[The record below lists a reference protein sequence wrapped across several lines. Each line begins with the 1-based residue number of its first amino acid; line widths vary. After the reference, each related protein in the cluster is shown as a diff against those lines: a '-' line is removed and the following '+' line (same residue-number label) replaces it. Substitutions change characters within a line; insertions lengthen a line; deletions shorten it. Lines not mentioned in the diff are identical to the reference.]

1 MPHFGVSSRIFPK
14 DFTQIIHKFKGYMKT
29 SFIFTF
35 ILILFVITACAP
47 QAAPPQTVNTETPDP
62 MAGIAPENPLVLGD
76 ISDDPAEVIE
86 GAQPVADYLAEQL
99 KDYGITSGQVRVA
112 SSAEEMARLLRSG
125 EVDLYF
131 DSTYPATRI
140 SDETGSKI
148 ILRRWK
154 FGVEKYNAVIF
165 ASKESGITSIDQLAG
180 EIIVMDAP
188 YSTSGYLLPAVHL
201 MENGLMLNGKSNYN
215 QPVASNEVGFVF
227 SYDDENTLQWVLN
240 GFASAGVVDDYRFD
254 VAFPADVT
262 ANLVVLARTET
273 TPRQVVVA
281 SASLG
286 EPLIEAIKTA
296 LIGMDESE
304 AGQTALKSFLTTK
317 FDEFPEGIDVAMKR
331 MREMMEI
338 VRDIQL
344 PE

>member
-1 MPHFGVSSRIFPK
+1 MSCLIQFIRM
-14 DFTQIIHKFKGYMKT
+14 FKGRFMKLKFI
-29 SFIFTF
+29 SFSLI
-35 ILILFVITACAP
+35 ILLAAVLSACQPQTATPAP
-47 QAAPPQTVNTETPDP
+47 VENTAAPVPTATP
-62 MAGIAPENPLVLGD
+62 APIVENPIVLGD

-112 SSAEEMARLLRSG
+112 ASIEEMTELLRSG

-131 DSTYPATRI
+131 DSTYPATLI
-140 SDETGSKI
+140 SDETGAKI

-165 ASKESGITSIDQLAG
+165 ASKESGITSIEQLKG
-180 EIIVMDAP
+180 QIIVMDAP

-201 MENGLMLNGKSNYN
+201 MENGLTLSGKQDYN
-215 QPVASNEVGFVF
+215 QPVAEDEVGFVF

-273 TPRQVVVA
+273 SPRQIGIA
-281 SASLG
+281 SATLD

-296 LIGMDESE
+296 LIGMDETE
-304 AGQTALKSFLTTK
+304 AGQAALENFLTTK
-317 FDEFPEGIDVAMKR
+317 FDEFPEGIDVAVKR
-331 MREMMEI
+331 MREMMET
-338 VRDIQL
+338 VQSIQL
-344 PE
+344 P

>member
-1 MPHFGVSSRIFPK
+1 
-14 DFTQIIHKFKGYMKT
+14 MKT
-29 SFIFTF
+29 RFIFAC
-35 ILILFVITACAP
+35 ILILLVSSACAP
-47 QAAPPQTVNTETPDP
+47 QATPQPIVNTEIP
-62 MAGIAPENPLVLGD
+62 APTAATAAIVENPIVLGD

-112 SSAEEMARLLRSG
+112 SSIEEMTELLRSG

-131 DSTYPATRI
+131 DSTYPATLI
-140 SDETGSKI
+140 SDETGAQI

-165 ASKESGITSIDQLAG
+165 ASKDSGITSVDQLAG
-180 EIIVMDAP
+180 QIIVMDAP

-201 MENGLMLNGKSNYN
+201 MENGLMLSGKKDYN
-215 QPVASNEVGFVF
+215 QPVASDEVGFVF

-273 TPRQVVVA
+273 TPRQIGIA
-281 SASLG
+281 SPTLDQ
-286 EPLIEAIKTA
+286 PLVEAIKTA

-304 AGQTALKSFLTTK
+304 AGQAALKSFLTTK
-317 FDEFPEGIDVAMKR
+317 FDEFPEGIDVAIKR

-338 VRDIQL
+338 VQGIQL
-344 PE
+344 PK

>member
-1 MPHFGVSSRIFPK
+1 
-14 DFTQIIHKFKGYMKT
+14 MKT
-29 SFIFTF
+29 RFIFTC
-35 ILILFVITACAP
+35 ILILLVSSACAP
-47 QAAPPQTVNTETPDP
+47 QATPQPVASTETP
-62 MAGIAPENPLVLGD
+62 APTATTAAIVENPIVLGD

-86 GAQPVADYLAEQL
+86 GAQPVADYLAGQL

-112 SSAEEMARLLRSG
+112 SSIEEMTELLRSG

-131 DSTYPATRI
+131 DSTYPATLI
-140 SDETGSKI
+140 SDETGAQI

-165 ASKESGITSIDQLAG
+165 ASKDSGITSVDQLAG
-180 EIIVMDAP
+180 QIIVMDAP

-201 MENGLMLNGKSNYN
+201 MENGLMLSGKKDYN
-215 QPVASNEVGFVF
+215 QPVASDEVGFVF

-273 TPRQVVVA
+273 TPRQIGIA
-281 SASLG
+281 SPTLDQ
-286 EPLIEAIKTA
+286 PLVEAIKTA

-304 AGQTALKSFLTTK
+304 AGQAALENFLTTK
-317 FDEFPEGIDVAMKR
+317 FDEFPEGIDVAIKR

-338 VRDIQL
+338 VQSIQL

>member
-1 MPHFGVSSRIFPK
+1 MKLKFISFSL
-14 DFTQIIHKFKGYMKT
+14 II
-29 SFIFTF
+29 
-35 ILILFVITACAP
+35 ILLAAVLNACQPQTATP
-47 QAAPPQTVNTETPDP
+47 TPVENIAAPAPSATP
-62 MAGIAPENPLVLGD
+62 APVEENPIVLGD

-112 SSAEEMARLLRSG
+112 ASIEEMTELLRSG

-131 DSTYPATRI
+131 DSTYPATLI
-140 SDETGSKI
+140 SDETGAKI

-165 ASKESGITSIDQLAG
+165 ASKESGITSIDQLKG
-180 EIIVMDAP
+180 QIIVMDAP

-201 MENGLMLNGKSNYN
+201 MENGLTLSGKQDYN
-215 QPVASNEVGFVF
+215 QPVAADEVGFVF

-273 TPRQVVVA
+273 SPRQIGIA
-281 SASLG
+281 SATLD

-296 LIGMDESE
+296 LIGMDETE
-304 AGQTALKSFLTTK
+304 AGQAALENFLTTK
-317 FDEFPEGIDVAMKR
+317 FDEFPEGIDVAVKR
-331 MREMMEI
+331 MREMMET
-338 VRDIQL
+338 VQSIQL
-344 PE
+344 P